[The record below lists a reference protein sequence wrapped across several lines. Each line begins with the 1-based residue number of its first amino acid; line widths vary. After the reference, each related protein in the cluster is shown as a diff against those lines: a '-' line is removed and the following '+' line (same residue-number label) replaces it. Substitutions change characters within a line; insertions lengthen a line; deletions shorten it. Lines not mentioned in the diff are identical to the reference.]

1 MTLEQQIKQDM
12 KTYLKNKETEKLNII
27 RLLVSEFQRKSNPHI
42 DLTDKE
48 VIAIINK
55 MIKSEQELLKYKNE
69 TTSSFITILEEYLPK
84 QLSKDDIIK
93 EIKETFQHII
103 DLPANQRMK
112 QMGTLIKHFGT
123 ATDGNTLKSI
133 LMEI

>member
-27 RLLVSEFQRKSNPHI
+27 RLLVSEFQRKPNPHI

-48 VIAIINK
+48 VITIINK

-69 TTSSFITILEEYLPK
+69 TTSSFISILEEYLPK

-93 EIKETFQHII
+93 EIKEKFQHII

-112 QMGTLIKHFGT
+112 QMGTLMNHFGT

>member
-27 RLLVSEFQRKSNPHI
+27 RLLVSEFQRKPNPHI

-69 TTSSFITILEEYLPK
+69 TTSSFITILEAYLPK
-84 QLSKDDIIK
+84 QLSKGDIVNESNEK
-93 EIKETFQHII
+93 FQHII
-103 DLPANQRMK
+103 DLPTNQRMK
-112 QMGTLIKHFGT
+112 QMGILMNHFGT